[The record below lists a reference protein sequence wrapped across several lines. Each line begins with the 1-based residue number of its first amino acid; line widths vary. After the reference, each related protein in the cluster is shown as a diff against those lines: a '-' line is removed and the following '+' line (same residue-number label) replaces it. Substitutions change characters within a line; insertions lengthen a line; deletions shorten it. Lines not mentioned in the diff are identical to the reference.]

1 MASIQEAI
9 TGLSQRIDGQQAQK
23 VPPQDGAQYD
33 PTVPPLIH
41 PVIQHHRLYL
51 SLCIVKPSLLAK
63 FRMSKIDRYTGIG
76 CPRIHLRLYSTIM
89 RAHGLDE
96 AQMVILFS
104 MSLSGATQCWF
115 ASLDERVRGFKAEA
129 RGVSHLIYLPLEGED
144 FTDFGSLVQ
153 ALYGIEEDIAK
164 GLWSE
169 SSLINS
175 NGKKPLGGQRSED
188 VGAISLAGLRP
199 PRCYQTVGQTS
210 GLYYSPPPQQYRLF
224 RKLTEVGL
232 LTILAPRSLPQPI
245 PPQFR
250 MDLHFPHPIGDIHFI
265 YFTKPDDRI
274 HMLSWDDYESEPIV
288 VDESY
293 EVDGVISNSQASASF
308 RLVPNTPP
316 LQLTTVGPLIYP
328 CYSIQSLF
336 TLSRDPDETVA
347 QDVRYIISGE
357 RSDGPS
363 GTSVSALA
371 APSSPYCM
379 SLMTLYF
386 PDEVNEHGT
395 FAEIG
400 DKVNGVVPYDRYID
414 EMLAMSMSCIDWIVQ
429 PEFASS
435 FDLYGVSAIEVVEE
449 IQTTPALEFSE
460 DDIVDDDVFMGVT
473 SLVVV
478 ESKHVDPP
486 LSFDVLLGFVS
497 RFDDIFDIDDEI
509 VQYDSD
515 DDSSSVSSS
524 SPNDQRVLF
533 TTTDVKIVDFG
544 TTDQPR
550 ELRIGLDLS
559 TDERDSLVQLLRSY
573 LNVFAWSYEDMS
585 GFDPSIVQHH
595 LPLLPHVRL
604 ILMTP
609 KDMEKTSFIT
619 KWGTYCYRVIRFRLR
634 LNPKKCTF
642 RVTYGKLLGYMYS
655 VHLRY
660 RLNPLRYLFDRPALI
675 GRLMRWLVLLTQFD
689 IHYVTQKSN
698 RGSIVADHLASLPVS
713 DGKAIDDDF
722 PDEDIAAV
730 TSLSAQNQFVDVL
743 ITLAS
748 MIDIPID
755 TVIRP
760 LLIESRLVLV
770 YCCLI
775 DEAELDDG
783 LPWYHDIYQFMRLDI
798 YPEVATTK
806 DKRALRQL
814 ATRFVICGE
823 TLYR

>member
-23 VPPQDGAQYD
+23 VPPQDSAQYD
-33 PTVPPLIH
+33 STVPPLLH
-41 PVIQHHRLYL
+41 PVNQYHRLYL
-51 SLCIVKPSLLAK
+51 SLCIVKPR
-63 FRMSKIDRYTGIG
+63 FRMSKIDRYMGIG

-96 AQMVILFS
+96 VQMVILFS
-104 MSLSGATQCWF
+104 MSLSGATQRW
-115 ASLDERVRGFKAEA
+115 LLHWIDFKAEA
-129 RGVSHLIYLPLEGED
+129 RGVSHLIYLPLEEKI
-144 FTDFGSLVQ
+144 SQ
-153 ALYGIEEDIAK
+153 ALYGIDEDIAK
-164 GLWSE
+164 GLWFE
-169 SSLINS
+169 SSLTNS
-175 NGKKPLGGQRSED
+175 KGKKPLGGQRSGD
-188 VGAISLAGLRP
+188 VGAISLVGLRP
-199 PRCYQTVGQTS
+199 PRCYQIVGQTS

-232 LTILAPRSLPQPI
+232 LTVLAPRSLPQPI

-250 MDLHFPHPIGDIHFI
+250 MDLHYPHSTGDIHFI

-316 LQLTTVGPLIYP
+316 LQLTTVGSLIYL
-328 CYSIQSLF
+328 CYNIQSLF

-347 QDVRYIISGE
+347 QMFDMSLVG
-357 RSDGPS
+357 SDETP

-386 PDEVNEHGT
+386 PYEVNEHGT

-429 PEFASS
+429 PEFSSS
-435 FDLYGVSAIEVVEE
+435 FDLFGVSAIEVVEE

-460 DDIVDDDVFMGVT
+460 DDIVDDDVFVGVT

-478 ESKHVDPP
+478 ESEHVDPP

-515 DDSSSVSSS
+515 DDSSSVSGS
-524 SPNDQRVLF
+524 SPSDQRVLF

-559 TDERDSLVQLLRSY
+559 TDERDNLIQLLRSY
-573 LNVFAWSYEDMS
+573 LNVFALSYEDMS
-585 GFDPSIVQHH
+585 GFDPSIVQHL

-604 ILMTP
+604 ILMTS

-619 KWGTYCYRVIRFRLR
+619 KWRLFRLR

-642 RVTYGKLLGYMYS
+642 SVTYGKLLDTMTC
-655 VHLRY
+655 
-660 RLNPLRYLFDRPALI
+660 FI
-675 GRLMRWLVLLTQFD
+675 GRLMRWLVLLTEFD

-698 RGSIVADHLASLPVS
+698 RGSIIADHLASLPVFY
-713 DGKAIDDDF
+713 GKAIDNDF
-722 PDEDIAAV
+722 PDEDIAAM

-743 ITLAS
+743 ATLAS
-748 MIDIPID
+748 MINIPID

-760 LLIESRLVLV
+760 LLIESILVLV

-814 ATRFVICGE
+814 AARFMICGRHC
-823 TLYR
+823 TDDQLMGCYYCA